1 MKDKKKKNGSF
12 YIALSVCAVMIAIMS
27 YVGNTMKNDGE
38 IDTEIAIDNIEK
50 SYDEE
55 LEEIDYDEILG
66 SNDNSNEEENPE
78 VIDIDG
84 IAEIEEFEEIEQT
97 ATEEIVDEFLPGLPS
112 SGRILSPFSGGQ
124 LVYYETLDDWRSHQ
138 GIDIEA
144 RVGEDVYMCESG
156 VVEKIYSNNM
166 GGCILVDH
174 ENGYKSLY
182 ACLGEIDLVKVGDR
196 LSMGETIG
204 RVGDTAVGDMVS
216 APHVHFEMYR
226 EGIAIDPLDIITIE

>member
-12 YIALSVCAVMIAIMS
+12 YIALSVCAVMIALMS
-27 YVGNTMKNDGE
+27 YVGNTMKKGDE
-38 IDTEIAIDNIEK
+38 IDTEIALDNIEK

-55 LEEIDYDEILG
+55 LAEIDYHEILETEEPE
-66 SNDNSNEEENPE
+66 NEEKD
-78 VIDIDG
+78 VIDIDEVE
-84 IAEIEEFEEIEQT
+84 IPIEAEET
-97 ATEEIVDEFLPGLPS
+97 AVEEIVDEFLPGLPS
-112 SGRILSPFSGGQ
+112 SGRILSSFSGGQ

-138 GIDIEA
+138 GVDIEA
-144 RVGEDVYMCESG
+144 RVGEDVYICESG
-156 VVEKIYSNNM
+156 VVEKIYKNNM

-182 ACLGEIDLVKVGDR
+182 ACLGETDLVKVGDK

-204 RVGDTAVGDMVS
+204 RVGDTAVGDLVTT
-216 APHVHFEMYR
+216 PHVHFEMYR